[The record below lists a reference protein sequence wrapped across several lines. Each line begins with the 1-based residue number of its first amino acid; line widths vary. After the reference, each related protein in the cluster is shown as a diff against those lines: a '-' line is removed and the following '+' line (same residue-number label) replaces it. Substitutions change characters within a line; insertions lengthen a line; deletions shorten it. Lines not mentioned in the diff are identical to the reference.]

1 MDKPHLSL
9 TAQRELLR
17 SRGLELGSDEETDRA
32 LYDRS
37 YYRISG
43 YARQFQVD
51 PKDGRNDFIP
61 GTSLAQILELMDL
74 DEELRKLLFSGLTEV
89 ELSVRSRFA
98 HEAAGIL
105 GADAFY
111 LRPESYLRI
120 TPDLDAHV
128 TSIEREL
135 RRPSVTVSRYR
146 SGDDLSRVPVWVAIE
161 MVSFGVLAR
170 MVQYLE
176 DSTPARRTAQSL
188 SLPWTGFQPTIHALA
203 VLRNGCAHHAQL
215 WHRRSNIVA
224 APEKKDLRN
233 EREYAKNAGSI
244 YATIIALKRYTRA
257 LDRHS
262 PFGERVDELLDRN
275 ASFADGVCFPSAR

>member
-9 TAQRELLR
+9 AEQRELLR
-17 SRGLELGSDEETDRA
+17 SRGLELSSDEETARA

-51 PKDGRNDFIP
+51 PKDARNDFVP

-98 HEAAGIL
+98 HEAAAIL
-105 GADAFY
+105 GSDAFY
-111 LRPESYLRI
+111 LRRENYLRI

-135 RRPSVTVSRYR
+135 RRPSATVNRYR
-146 SGDDLSRVPVWVAIE
+146 SGDDLSGVPVWVAIE

-170 MVQYLE
+170 MVQ
-176 DSTPARRTAQSL
+176 
-188 SLPWTGFQPTIHALA
+188 
-203 VLRNGCAHHAQL
+203 
-215 WHRRSNIVA
+215 
-224 APEKKDLRN
+224 
-233 EREYAKNAGSI
+233 
-244 YATIIALKRYTRA
+244 
-257 LDRHS
+257 
-262 PFGERVDELLDRN
+262 
-275 ASFADGVCFPSAR
+275 